1 VLVGLWLIAGGVGA
15 GFFGSLLGLGGGTLI
30 VPLLTLVFNLPL
42 LTAVGVSLVCVI
54 VTSGASAGVFLER
67 HVANLRLGMTL
78 ELFTATGALFGGLVA
93 FLLPERALEGLFSV
107 LLIYTSVT
115 MARRGRVAG
124 GPEEETVVED
134 DAEDDATF
142 FDANL
147 DGPTY
152 RVRRIPAGA
161 AGSIGAG
168 VVSAL
173 LGIGGGLVKVPVMHI
188 VMGVPLRVATA
199 TSNLM
204 MGITASAGAFIYLQ
218 RGIIDPF
225 VASPTALGVFV
236 GASLGSRVV
245 HRIDLRIL
253 RGLFIAILLYT
264 ALQMLLRALS

>member
-1 VLVGLWLIAGGVGA
+1 VLVGLWLIGGGVAA
-15 GFFGSLLGLGGGTLI
+15 GFFGSLLGLGGGVLL

-78 ELFTATGALFGGLVA
+78 ELFTAIGALVGGLVA
-93 FLLPERALEGLFSV
+93 FLLPERALQILFAGLLV
-107 LLIYTSVT
+107 YTSVT
-115 MARRGRVAG
+115 MARRGRVVV
-124 GPEEETVVED
+124 PLEEALPTDEPD
-134 DAEDDATF
+134 DDRF
-142 FDANL
+142 FDASL
-147 DGPTY
+147 SGPTY

-161 AGSIGAG
+161 VGSVGAG

-173 LGIGGGLVKVPVMHI
+173 LGIGGGLVKVPVMHV

-204 MGITASAGAFIYLQ
+204 MGITACAGAFIYLS
-218 RGIIDPF
+218 RGLIDPF

-264 ALQMLLRALS
+264 ALQMLLRAFS